1 MNSSSP
7 GKTNLGTSYDFNK
20 LKKGLNSVQNRNQ
33 VSDKASGQQNEGSK
47 QKSDANEK

>member
-20 LKKGLNSVQNRNQ
+20 LKKGLKSVQNRNLA
-33 VSDKASGQQNEGSK
+33 SEKASAYQNEGSK
-47 QKSDANEK
+47 